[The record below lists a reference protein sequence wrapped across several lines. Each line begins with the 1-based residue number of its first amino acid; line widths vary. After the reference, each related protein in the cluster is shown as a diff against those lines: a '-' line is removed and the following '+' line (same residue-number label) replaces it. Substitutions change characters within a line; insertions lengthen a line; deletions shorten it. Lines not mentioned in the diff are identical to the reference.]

1 MRQFMSHDL
10 FIFDCDGVILDSNR
24 LKFNAMENALR
35 QQGEVKGGEFKAL
48 EMFEQNFG
56 KTRSA
61 HLDDFINHCLI
72 LAKDADVNKVKSG
85 IIDTYSALVDR
96 AYASATPVPGL
107 FSILKKLP
115 SKPFVASGADQNQL
129 RTVLSKMS
137 LAEEFAG
144 IFGGPRKKR
153 EIVED
158 LLLDAN
164 VRAGAVLVGDSSSD
178 LAVAKELGINF
189 VGMYGYANSEVHLI
203 DSCNLHGFRLVRD
216 WRDLASG

>member
-48 EMFEQNFG
+48 EMFKQNFG

-107 FSILKKLP
+107 FSILKTSIK
-115 SKPFVASGADQNQL
+115 AL
-129 RTVLSKMS
+129 RGKWCRPKSTGTVLSKMS

-144 IFGGPRKKR
+144 ILG
-153 EIVED
+153 D
-158 LLLDAN
+158 LEEA
-164 VRAGAVLVGDSSSD
+164 
-178 LAVAKELGINF
+178 
-189 VGMYGYANSEVHLI
+189 
-203 DSCNLHGFRLVRD
+203 
-216 WRDLASG
+216 